1 MTESNN
7 SSTRGNRTTKQDKG
21 SFDLDSAYGSVKGSR
36 SPEDWDQVSRNA
48 KDAKAEK
55 TVRVLREQCGL

>member
-7 SSTRGNRTTKQDKG
+7 SSTQGNRTTKQDKG

-36 SPEDWDQVSRNA
+36 SPEDWDEITRRA
-48 KDAKAEK
+48 KDAKADK
-55 TVRVLREQCGL
+55 TARELRE